1 MVDVVQ
7 SDNPD
12 HNEVDSDDVAQQ
24 LWSNQNQDS
33 GNESGDRS
41 NMGGGEIHDDLLR
54 MTDWA
59 LDFEMVLTRG
69 IAVADREE

>member
-24 LWSNQNQDS
+24 LWGNQDQDS
-33 GNESGDRS
+33 CNESDDRG

-59 LDFEMVLTRG
+59 WILKWFSLM
-69 IAVADREE
+69 A